1 MNTDSTI
8 RETLMALTTGPVNAY
23 PEVLQA
29 LSRPVLYDY
38 DPNFRSFYTSLLRKA
53 ATALDMTEGLPVI
66 LQGEPVLAL
75 EAVALSALRTDDVM
89 LNLVNG
95 PYSDGFGMWAR
106 RCCQTV
112 LELRTDFD
120 TIINPDDVRKKLRE
134 NPKISV
140 VAVCHHDTPSGTLN
154 PIDEIGQIVHDHGA
168 ILIVDTVS
176 SFGGVAVS
184 PGSCHADFFITGP
197 NKCLGCPPG
206 LSLVAISAAG
216 WARMHAN
223 PQAPRGS
230 VLSVLDW
237 ENVSDPQQPFPYTPS
252 VSELFGMEAALDRY
266 LREGPERVWARHAAT
281 AAACRAG
288 LAAMGLDL
296 WARDP
301 AFAAPTATVCKLPPG
316 VDDKVLLARMQ
327 HDYGVMLSVGRGATA
342 GKVVRVGHMGPTAYP
357 LYAVPALAA
366 LGGALKALGHNIML
380 GEGLAAATL
389 LIK

>member
-1 MNTDSTI
+1 MKSETTI

-38 DPNFRSFYTSLLRKA
+38 DPNFRVFYTSLLRKA
-53 ATALDMTEGLPVI
+53 AKALDMIDGLPVI

-75 EAVALSALRTDDVM
+75 EAVAASALRTDDVM

-95 PYSDGFGMWAR
+95 PYSDGFGIWAR
-106 RCCQTV
+106 RYCRAV
-112 LELRTDFD
+112 LELRADFD
-120 TIINPDDVRKKLRE
+120 MIISPDDVRKKLKE
-134 NPKISV
+134 NPEISV
-140 VAVCHHDTPSGTLN
+140 VSVCHHDTPSGTLN
-154 PIDEIGQIVHDHGA
+154 PIDEIGKIVHAHGA
-168 ILIVDTVS
+168 ALIVDTVS

-184 PGSCHADFFITGP
+184 PGSCCADFFITGP

-230 VLSVLDW
+230 VLSLLDW
-237 ENVSDPQQPFPYTPS
+237 ENVSDPEESFPYTPS
-252 VSELFGMEAALDRY
+252 VSDLFGMDAALDRY
-266 LREGPERVWARHAAT
+266 LHEGPERVWARHAAT
-281 AAACRAG
+281 AAAFRAG
-288 LAAMGLDL
+288 LAAMGLEL

-301 AFAAPTATVCKLPPG
+301 AFAAPTATACKLPPG

-327 HDYGVMLSVGRGATA
+327 QDYGVMLSVGRGATA

-357 LYAVPALAA
+357 IYAVPALAA
-366 LGGALKALGHNIML
+366 LGSALRALGHDVML
-380 GEGLAAATL
+380 GEGLAAAAL
-389 LIK
+389 CMK